1 MFLTRAH
8 AQGWETETLSYR
20 EAQAISQC
28 RRASGNIIDNRSQL
42 TEVRDRDDTIA
53 KLQRQKKK
61 KQNADAIKPTT
72 ISETDMP
79 NLEECV
85 RESKIPFVFPPV
97 EPIIE
102 TTQPKKPVPY
112 VRVDDY
118 EDLKRKG
125 GLW

>member
-1 MFLTRAH
+1 M
-8 AQGWETETLSYR
+8 SYR
-20 EAQAISQC
+20 EAKAISQ
-28 RRASGNIIDNRSQL
+28 RRRNAGKAIDNRSML
-42 TEVRDRDDTIA
+42 EEIRVRDNTIA

-85 RESKIPFVFPPV
+85 RESKIPFVSPPV

-102 TTQPKKPVPY
+102 TAQPKKPVPY
-112 VRVDDY
+112 VRVYDY
-118 EDLKRKG
+118 EDLKREG

>member
-1 MFLTRAH
+1 LEQVA
-8 AQGWETETLSYR
+8 TELG
-20 EAQAISQC
+20 IVLC
-28 RRASGNIIDNRSQL
+28 LRRKPSDGGIVERPFGSLNTQFFSSLPI
-42 TEVRDRDDTIA
+42 RDDSIA

-79 NLEECV
+79 NLEECI
-85 RESKIPFVFPPV
+85 RESKIPFVSFPV

-102 TTQPKKPVPY
+102 TAQPKKPVPY
-112 VRVDDY
+112 VRVYDY
-118 EDLKRKG
+118 EELKRQG